1 MLGLGSE
8 ASGFPAFFPTSI
20 YYLLIPKDIP
30 GSFCEFWLFCLTEA
44 AIGKPGWRLPTV
56 GFHRSEPDLRR
67 KVQ

>member
-30 GSFCEFWLFCLTEA
+30 GSFCEF
-44 AIGKPGWRLPTV
+44 
-56 GFHRSEPDLRR
+56 
-67 KVQ
+67 